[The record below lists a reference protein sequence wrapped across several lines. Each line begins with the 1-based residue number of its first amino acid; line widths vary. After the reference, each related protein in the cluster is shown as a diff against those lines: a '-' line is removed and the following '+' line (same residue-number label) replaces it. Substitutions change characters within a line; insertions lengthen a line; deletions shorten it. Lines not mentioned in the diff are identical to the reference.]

1 MPQKGGIVYRGDVFF
16 SILKIGG
23 NVEEITGQESIT
35 CEVDTFYPPTVSEP
49 KAVDPQLLRPGK
61 IDDKAML
68 VRLFEAGLTHDQI
81 AAYFGVSRVAVTKMI
96 ARMNLAREGANP
108 VLFQER
114 IQEEILIRMENVLR
128 YMTPEK
134 MDKASLSQL
143 TMTFGILFDK
153 LRLARGQSTENV
165 ASINVHKIAEG
176 DLDRIREIIAK
187 HTRQKLEDV
196 RREYVDESETV
207 ATH

>member
-1 MPQKGGIVYRGDVFF
+1 ME
-16 SILKIGG
+16 
-23 NVEEITGQESIT
+23 NIT
-35 CEVDTFYPPTVSEP
+35 CDSHVTSKVDTFYPPTVQTDKSTDRSHVDG
-49 KAVDPQLLRPGK
+49 KGVIDPQLIKPGK

-81 AAYFGVSRVAVTKMI
+81 AAYFGVSRVAVTKMV
-96 ARMNLAREGANP
+96 ARMNLARELTNP
-108 VLFQER
+108 TLFQER
-114 IQEEILIRMENVLR
+114 MQEEILIRMENVLR
-128 YMTPEK
+128 YMTPDK

-165 ASINVHKIAEG
+165 ASVNIHKIAEG

-187 HTRQKLEDV
+187 NTRQKLEDV
-196 RREYVDESETV
+196 RKEYVEDQKVDTE
-207 ATH
+207 